1 MNLKI
6 CPAYTFIFLTER
18 QKISY
23 KDLCRK
29 CEQIHWLYL
38 KLPFIKKQHSS
49 LSIIVK
55 QHSSLSI
62 IVFLNWSRYLIF
74 VLSFKLQLGLRRIQY
89 LTTRVA
95 DLSLDTSTSS
105 IKFQTSIYILKV
117 QLCKL
122 YNNKY
127 MIFSTQITN
136 TEIFAFIAVLLFK
149 LLTRKVLF
157 INRKDNRNC

>member
-6 CPAYTFIFLTER
+6 YPAHTFIFITER

-23 KDLCRK
+23 KDLFRK

-38 KLPFIKKQHSS
+38 RLRFMK
-49 LSIIVK
+49 K

-89 LTTRVA
+89 LTRRVA
-95 DLSLDTSTSS
+95 DISLDTSTSS
-105 IKFQTSIYILKV
+105 IKFQTAIYILKV
-117 QLCKL
+117 QLCTL

-127 MIFSTQITN
+127 MIVSTQITN
-136 TEIFAFIAVLLFK
+136 NEIFAFIVVLLFK
-149 LLTRKVLF
+149 LLTLKVLS